1 MDLLNDFIPQYENA
15 SVGRRWLGACIDYII
30 YITVYYFAI
39 FIWGSTVFSTDTE
52 ANDPVILLTGLLVA
66 FLWIGLW
73 FLIFPVIEA
82 LNNGRTLGKA
92 IVGVRVLKLNGGKP
106 NFGHLL
112 VRHLFDFVDYM
123 PFFGIVGVI
132 VAVNT
137 ENKQR
142 VGDLVASTI
151 VVNSR

>member
-30 YITVYYFAI
+30 YLFIHWFTQYLWVAFALDDDL
-39 FIWGSTVFSTDTE
+39 SESML
-52 ANDPVILLTGLLVA
+52 LLTGLLA
-66 FLWIGLW
+66 LTFWIVLW
-73 FLIFPVIEA
+73 FALFPVFEA

-92 IVGVRVLKLNGGKP
+92 IVGVRVIKQNGGKP

-112 VRHLFDFVDYM
+112 VRHLFDFVDYL

-137 ENKQR
+137 DHKQR
-142 VGDLVASTI
+142 VGDLVAQTI